1 MVLNVPRVHATFV
14 LCLQGEVAEGA
25 AQTWIP
31 SFWFYH
37 VSRKN
42 KQNTVSAQVAPPPEE
57 QTLAEEQGSP
67 LLHGVSFSG
76 AGKEGYTAYGNQSMG
91 KQTLL
96 PVNCPICG
104 AVPSGPPAV
113 PHCLAC

>member
-1 MVLNVPRVHATFV
+1 MVLNVPRVHATSV

-57 QTLAEEQGSP
+57 QTLAEEQGSRVTQ
-67 LLHGVSFSG
+67 H
-76 AGKEGYTAYGNQSMG
+76 MG
-91 KQTLL
+91 IKAWA
-96 PVNCPICG
+96 NR
-104 AVPSGPPAV
+104 PSS
-113 PHCLAC
+113 L